1 MTLVELSTRV
11 IPRIL
16 VCTRVRGGDGSGD
29 VGDDVSGDAS
39 NYALFPREKI
49 DDDGESR
56 VFSMTKKNDST
67 ERFRKNFSRLDG

>member
-1 MTLVELSTRV
+1 M
-11 IPRIL
+11 
-16 VCTRVRGGDGSGD
+16 RGGDGSGD

-39 NYALFPREKI
+39 DYALFPRKKKI

-67 ERFRKNFSRLDG
+67 ERFREGFSRFDA